1 VTIQISGR
9 VFEDTGYIG
18 GPGTAFGAGDAALP
32 NVLVELYDGAVLIGS
47 TTTDAAGNYALGGV
61 PSLGTYAVRVV
72 SASLGDGDT
81 PPVAGFNSGFTSAVA
96 EQTYEHDGASGNGGP
111 GALGGN
117 DPMVSDLSTGAGAGA
132 GDTQVTLNV
141 SGANVTGVEFGFTYN
156 LVVNTNDAGQ
166 GSLRQF
172 MLNANALAGPN
183 ASQLS
188 IPTSDPN
195 FNTLLPSAFVIQPV
209 SALPI
214 LTDNAVAIDG
224 TTQEANQ
231 GDQRVGLPDIVIDG
245 LNLGTSAYGFHLQ
258 ASNSTLRQLD
268 VRRFNDGSPGTTGT
282 GILLDGSAGGGDSNT
297 VRDNYL
303 TLNGSTDGL
312 VGAISLTGAADDNL
326 ITNNTLTGNFGDG
339 ARFTGSANT
348 GNIFTNNTITF
359 NGDDGVTLRG
369 ASITFT
375 GNTVSNTGANSC
387 GVELVDVTN
396 SRVANNT
403 ITNSG
408 TEGGVCLMSV
418 PSVGNTI
425 GPNNT
430 ISGGSGVGIVSQVA
444 SSVNNLFTLNV
455 IHSNG
460 SIGIDLNNDGVTA
473 NDAGDGD
480 SGSNNLLNFPV
491 IYSAVLDGFGNI
503 VITGEARPG
512 VTIEFFEA
520 DGDSSGYGEGQTFV
534 GVAVEGSG
542 ADLNTGAGTVD
553 GTAAQF
559 TFTLPAGSLIS
570 GDQLTATATD
580 ASGNTSEFS
589 LNFVIP

>member
-1 VTIQISGR
+1 M
-9 VFEDTGYIG
+9 
-18 GPGTAFGAGDAALP
+18 
-32 NVLVELYDGAVLIGS
+32 LVELYDGALLIGS
-47 TTTDAAGNYALGGV
+47 TTTDAAGNYAFGGV

-72 SASLGDGDT
+72 SASLGDADT
-81 PPVAGFNSGFTSAVA
+81 PPAAGFNGGFTSAIA
-96 EQTYEHDGASGNGGP
+96 EQTYEHDGVSGNGGP

-117 DPMVSDLSTGAGAGA
+117 DPTVSDLSTGAGAGV
-132 GDTQVTLNV
+132 GDTHVILNV
-141 SGANVTGVEFGFTYN
+141 SGADVTGVEFGFAYN

-172 MLNANALAGPN
+172 ILNANALAGPN
-183 ASQLS
+183 ASQFH

-195 FNTLLPSAFVIQPV
+195 FNTLVPTAFVIQPV

-214 LTDNAVAIDG
+214 LSDNGVTIDG
-224 TTQEANQ
+224 TTQEANL
-231 GDQRVGLPDIVIDG
+231 GDQRAGLPDVVIDG
-245 LNLGTSAYGFHLQ
+245 VNLGNNVYGFHLQ
-258 ASNSTLRQLD
+258 ASGSTLRQLD
-268 VRRFNDGSPGTTGT
+268 VRRFNDGSPGATGT
-282 GILLDGSAGGGDSNT
+282 GIVLDGSAGGGDNNT
-297 VRDNYL
+297 LRDNYL
-303 TLNGSTDGL
+303 TLNGSSDGL
-312 VGAISLTGAADDNL
+312 VGAIAITGAADNNL
-326 ITNNTLTGNFGDG
+326 VTDNTLTGNYGDG

-348 GNIFTNNTITF
+348 GNSLTNNTITF
-359 NGDDGVTLRG
+359 NGDDGVKLRG

-387 GVELVDVTN
+387 GVELEDVSN
-396 SRVANNT
+396 STVADNT

-408 TEGGVCLMSV
+408 TEGGVCLMGV
-418 PSVGNTI
+418 ASVGNTI

-430 ISGGSGVGIVSQVA
+430 ISGGSGVGIVSRIA
-444 SSVNNLFTLNV
+444 SSVNNRFTLNL
-455 IHSNG
+455 IFGNG
-460 SIGIDLNNDGVTA
+460 SLGIDLNNDGVTA

-491 IYSAVLDGFGNI
+491 IYSAVLDGLGNV

-534 GVAVEGSG
+534 GAAVEGSG
-542 ADLNTGAGTVD
+542 ADANAGAGTVD

-570 GDQLTATATD
+570 GDRLTATATD
-580 ASGNTSEFS
+580 ASGNTSEFG